1 MNTTDMLWF
10 LELSK
15 DLHFTNAANRL
26 YVSQQT
32 LSNHIT
38 QLENELGT
46 RLLFRQPSPGL
57 TPAGELFCSF
67 CRKFLED
74 QYRLQDELAIVNRQE
89 RGTIRLGASHYR
101 LSSSFP
107 HVISRFSRIYPHVS
121 FNLVENAS
129 AKLEE
134 MTSGGLLHYCIVV
147 QAEPTPNLLAHH
159 LMADKLYVCIP
170 ERLLQLNYSRDE
182 ISELKIRMHT
192 GLDINDISRL
202 PFCMLENR
210 MGMMISDCFHQA
222 GLQPNVF
229 MTSTHMRI
237 TAQVC
242 RKGLAACFITQAGLA
257 DKTMFEHG
265 VNVVPLLHMGEPLF
279 QNISILQMR
288 SRELPAYALA
298 LLEML
303 QEYFHQLEAEDMT
316 YICDSQDA

>member
-10 LELSK
+10 LELTK

-57 TPAGELFCSF
+57 TPAGEVFCSF

-74 QYRLQDELAIVNRQE
+74 QYRLQDQLAIVNRQE
-89 RGTIRLGASHYR
+89 QGTIRLGASHYR

-107 HVISRFSRIYPHVS
+107 HVISEFNRIYPHVS
-121 FNLVENAS
+121 FDLVENAS

-159 LMADKLYVCIP
+159 LMADRLYVCVP
-170 ERLLQLNYSRDE
+170 EKLLQLSYSRDE
-182 ISELKIRMHT
+182 IADLKKKMLA
-192 GLDINDISRL
+192 GLEVSDLSRL

-210 MGMMISDCFHQA
+210 MGMMINDCFHQA
-222 GLQPNVF
+222 GLCPNVF

-242 RKGLAACFITQAGLA
+242 MNDLAACFITQAGLA
-257 DKTMFEHG
+257 DRTLTRKG
-265 VNVVPLLHMGEPLF
+265 INVVPLLNMGEPLY

-288 SRELPAYALA
+288 SRELPAYALT
-298 LLEML
+298 LLELL
-303 QEYFHQLEAEDMT
+303 QEYFQKLEAEDMT
-316 YICDSQDA
+316 YICEDI